1 MYYSRSSNK
10 ELNKLKQSTA
20 ALSIL
25 TNSLLVILKLTV
37 GIFSGAISIISEAAH
52 SAVDLI
58 ASLIA
63 YLSVRKS
70 SMPPDDTHAYGH
82 GKIEN
87 IAATIEALL
96 IISVAFWIIYES
108 FDKISS
114 KTVPVFLEYGI
125 VIMLISIGVNYW
137 VSGKLSEVAALTGSH
152 ALEADALHLRT
163 DIWTSVGVL
172 IALVI
177 IKITGFYW
185 MDPLIAIIVALIIL
199 RAGYKMTKKNLYELT
214 DISLST
220 EEEAIIYETIQAHPA
235 VITFHQLRTR
245 RSGNSKLIDMHIVLE
260 KDMPLYEAHNVCDE
274 IESKLK
280 ELLGECDI
288 TIHIEPCDGKRE
300 NYIPN

>member
-1 MYYSRSSNK
+1 M
-10 ELNKLKQSTA
+10 
-20 ALSIL
+20 

-63 YLSVRKS
+63 YLSLRKA
-70 SMPPDDTHAYGH
+70 SMPPDNTHAYGH

-108 FDKISS
+108 FDKMAS
-114 KTVPVFLEYGI
+114 KTVPAFLEYGI
-125 VIMLISIGVNYW
+125 VIMLISIVVNYW
-137 VSGKLSEVAALTGSH
+137 VSGKLYKVAALTDSN

-172 IALVI
+172 VALVI
-177 IKITGFYW
+177 IKITGLYW

-214 DISLST
+214 DVSLST
-220 EEEAIIYETIQAHPA
+220 EEETIIHETIQAHPS
-235 VITFHQLRTR
+235 IISFHQLRTR
-245 RSGNSKLIDMHIVLE
+245 RSGSSKLIDMHIILE
-260 KDMPLYEAHNVCDE
+260 KDMPLYEAHDVCDE
-274 IESKLK
+274 IETKLK

-288 TIHIEPCDGKRE
+288 TIHIEPCDGKHE
-300 NYIPN
+300 NYNNLNTKT